1 MKILFVLFF
10 SLFITAAGWSAPFGF
25 LPGVENRDNPNS
37 PALLL
42 RKIVAGKPVCAVVHN
57 LRSGDTHT
65 EAEYLEMLRQNYQ
78 AWFNFALQTVKESGR
93 EKEFEDLLPALRTQV
108 VVQKDCA
115 APDILFFIL
124 PAQEMEKACRSSA
137 ALACVDNTSV
147 PYKLYFS
154 PKKGL
159 ANWASGGNENM
170 LAHELGHT
178 LGLADQYRY
187 GRINSSMVYH
197 TPDSSK
203 GIMSNAKR
211 GITFSCDE
219 ADGLINLLDVGVYG
233 NARGGKQGWRS
244 FCAKRNYRYVQGRP
258 SSNAKYA
265 VEVELPNVVVRTFD
279 EAGELQNT
287 QYFPD
292 AKDYDFDIQTVFT
305 AEEKD
310 KSGRLLYGTSP
321 LGEKMYCSYVYERK
335 RCVAVKDSA
344 NVALLEEYSPAK
356 NMRIVSLAHSAPNNK
371 SIWLR
376 GFITK
381 DEKLLVYKSHEA
393 LFEFDF
399 STGAL
404 VIKKQQVLTKNAASA
419 EKEPQTV
426 QEVLLQRKAQQA
438 KEQALREYVEK
449 KLLVFYDRYIADT
462 LPDDNGAKDFAPY

>member
-1 MKILFVLFF
+1 MKILFVLCF
-10 SLFITAAGWSAPFGF
+10 SLFITTAGWSTPFGF

-42 RKIVAGKPVCAVVHN
+42 RKIVDGKPVCAEVRN
-57 LRSGDTHT
+57 FRKDDTHT
-65 EAEYLEMLRQNYQ
+65 DEEYLEMLRRNYQ
-78 AWFNFALQTVKESGR
+78 AWFDYALKTVEESGR
-93 EKEFEDLLPALRTQV
+93 EQEFEDILPALRTQIAV
-108 VVQKDCA
+108 RKDCET
-115 APDILFFIL
+115 PDILLVIL
-124 PAQEMEKACRSSA
+124 KAKEIVKACRSSVA
-137 ALACVDNTSV
+137 VACVDNTSV
-147 PYKLYFS
+147 PYKLYFA

-159 ANWASGGNENM
+159 VSLALGGNGVI
-170 LAHELGHT
+170 LSHELGHT
-178 LGLADQYRY
+178 LGFSDQYRY
-187 GRINSSMVYH
+187 GRINSSGVYH

-203 GIMSNAKR
+203 GIMSSAQLGR
-211 GITFSCDE
+211 RFSCDE

-258 SSNAKYA
+258 TSNAKYV

-279 EAGELQNT
+279 KAGALQNT

-292 AKDYDFDIQTVFT
+292 AKDYTFDIQTVFT
-305 AEEKD
+305 AVEKD

-321 LGEKMYCSYVYERK
+321 RGEEMYCSYVYERK
-335 RCVAVKDSA
+335 RCVVVKDSA

-381 DEKLLVYKSHEA
+381 DEKFLMYKSHEA

-404 VIKKQQVLTKNAASA
+404 VIKKQQVLTNAASA
-419 EKEPQTV
+419 EKEPASL
-426 QEVLLQRKAQQA
+426 QEALLLSKSRQA
-438 KEQALREYVEK
+438 KEQAQQARVKNMLLAFYDNYVEK
-449 KLLVFYDRYIADT
+449 N
-462 LPDDNGAKDFAPY
+462 LPKSGE

>member
-1 MKILFVLFF
+1 MKLFF
-10 SLFITAAGWSAPFGF
+10 TLFLSLFTAVGWSAPFGL
-25 LPGVENRDNPNS
+25 LPGVENRDNPQS

-42 RKIVAGKPVCAVVHN
+42 RKIVAGEPVCAAVHN

-78 AWFNFALQTVKESGR
+78 AWFNFALKTVEESGR
-93 EKEFEDLLPALRTQV
+93 EQEFEDLLPALQTQV
-108 VVQKDCA
+108 TVRKDCA
-115 APDILFFIL
+115 EPDILLFVMTPKAL
-124 PAQEMEKACRSSA
+124 EKACHSPA

-159 ANWASGGNENM
+159 ADWASGGNENM

-178 LGLADQYRY
+178 LGFADQYRY
-187 GRINSSMVYH
+187 GRINASMVYH

-211 GITFSCDE
+211 SVQFSCDE

-233 NARGGKQGWRS
+233 NTRGGKQGWRS
-244 FCAKRNYRYVQGRP
+244 FCAKRAYKYVQGRP
-258 SSNAKYA
+258 ATNAKYA
-265 VEVELPNVVVRTFD
+265 VEAELPNVVVRTFD
-279 EAGELQNT
+279 AAGWLQNT

-305 AEEKD
+305 AAEKD

-321 LGEKMYCSYVYERK
+321 RGEEMYCAYMYERK

-344 NVALLEEYSPAK
+344 HVALLEEYAPAK
-356 NMRIVSLAHSAPNNK
+356 NVQIISLAYTAPQSKN
-371 SIWLR
+371 IWLR

-381 DEKLLVYKSHEA
+381 DAKILTYKGPEG

-399 STGAL
+399 SAGAL
-404 VIKKQQVLTKNAASA
+404 VIKKQQVLMNTA
-419 EKEPQTV
+419 EPGKEPHSV
-426 QEVLLQRKAQQA
+426 QAALVQRKARQA
-438 KEQALREYVEK
+438 KERALRECAEK
-449 KLLVFYDRYIADT
+449 KLLVFYDKYIADS
-462 LPDDNGAKDFAPY
+462 LPEDNGVKDFSPY

>member
-1 MKILFVLFF
+1 
-10 SLFITAAGWSAPFGF
+10 
-25 LPGVENRDNPNS
+25 
-37 PALLL
+37 
-42 RKIVAGKPVCAVVHN
+42 
-57 LRSGDTHT
+57 
-65 EAEYLEMLRQNYQ
+65 MLRQNYQ

-233 NARGGKQGWRS
+233 M
-244 FCAKRNYRYVQGRP
+244 P
-258 SSNAKYA
+258 TMMTSSS
-265 VEVELPNVVVRTFD
+265 RF
-279 EAGELQNT
+279 
-287 QYFPD
+287 
-292 AKDYDFDIQTVFT
+292 
-305 AEEKD
+305 
-310 KSGRLLYGTSP
+310 
-321 LGEKMYCSYVYERK
+321 
-335 RCVAVKDSA
+335 
-344 NVALLEEYSPAK
+344 
-356 NMRIVSLAHSAPNNK
+356 
-371 SIWLR
+371 
-376 GFITK
+376 
-381 DEKLLVYKSHEA
+381 
-393 LFEFDF
+393 
-399 STGAL
+399 
-404 VIKKQQVLTKNAASA
+404 
-419 EKEPQTV
+419 
-426 QEVLLQRKAQQA
+426 
-438 KEQALREYVEK
+438 
-449 KLLVFYDRYIADT
+449 
-462 LPDDNGAKDFAPY
+462 

>member
-10 SLFITAAGWSAPFGF
+10 SLFITTAGWSAPFGF

-42 RKIVAGKPVCAVVHN
+42 RKIVDGKPVCAVVRN
-57 LRSGDTHT
+57 FRPDDTHT
-65 EAEYLEMLRQNYQ
+65 DEEYLEMLRRNYQ
-78 AWFNFALQTVKESGR
+78 AWFDYALKTVEESGR
-93 EKEFEDLLPALRTQV
+93 EQEFEDILPALRTQIAV
-108 VVQKDCA
+108 RKDCDT
-115 APDILFFIL
+115 PDILLVIL
-124 PAQEMEKACRSSA
+124 KAKEIAKACHSSV

-147 PYKLYFS
+147 PYKLYFA

-159 ANWASGGNENM
+159 VSLALGGNGAI
-170 LAHELGHT
+170 LSHELGHT
-178 LGLADQYRY
+178 LGFSDQYRY
-187 GRINSSMVYH
+187 GRINSSGVYH

-203 GIMSNAKR
+203 GIMSSAKLGR
-211 GITFSCDE
+211 SFSCDE

-244 FCAKRNYRYVQGRP
+244 FCANRAYKYVQGRP
-258 SSNAKYA
+258 TSNAKYA

-279 EAGELQNT
+279 KAGELQNT

-292 AKDYDFDIQTVFT
+292 AKDYTFDIQTVFT
-305 AEEKD
+305 AVEKD

-321 LGEKMYCSYVYERK
+321 RGEEMYCSYVYERK

-404 VIKKQQVLTKNAASA
+404 VIKKQQVLTKNASSA

-438 KEQALREYVEK
+438 KEQALREYVGK
-449 KLLVFYDRYIADT
+449 KLLVFYERYIADT
-462 LPDDNGAKDFAPY
+462 LPDDQAAKDFAPY

>member
-10 SLFITAAGWSAPFGF
+10 SLFITTAGWSAPFGF

-42 RKIVAGKPVCAVVHN
+42 RKIVAGKPVCAEVRN
-57 LRSGDTHT
+57 FRPDDTRT
-65 EAEYLEMLRQNYQ
+65 DGEYLEMLRRNYQ
-78 AWFNFALQTVKESGR
+78 AWFDYALKTVEESGR
-93 EKEFEDLLPALRTQV
+93 EQEFEDILPALRTQIAV
-108 VVQKDCA
+108 RKDCDT
-115 APDILFFIL
+115 PDILLVIL
-124 PAQEMEKACRSSA
+124 KAEEIAKACHSSVA
-137 ALACVDNTSV
+137 VACVDNTSV
-147 PYKLYFS
+147 PYKLYFA

-159 ANWASGGNENM
+159 VSLALGGNGAI
-170 LAHELGHT
+170 LSHELGHT
-178 LGLADQYRY
+178 LGFSDQYRY

-244 FCAKRNYRYVQGRP
+244 FCAHRNYRYVQGRP
-258 SSNAKYA
+258 TSNAKYA

-292 AKDYDFDIQTVFT
+292 AKDYTFDIQTVFT
-305 AEEKD
+305 AVEKD

-321 LGEKMYCSYVYERK
+321 RGEEMYCSYVYERK

-381 DEKLLVYKSHEA
+381 DEKLLMYKSHEA

-399 STGAL
+399 STGAF
-404 VIKKQQVLTKNAASA
+404 VIKKQQVLTNAASA

-438 KEQALREYVEK
+438 KEQALRERVEK
-449 KLLVFYDRYIADT
+449 KLLVFYDRYIADS
-462 LPDDNGAKDFAPY
+462 LPEDNGTKDFAPY

>member
-1 MKILFVLFF
+1 
-10 SLFITAAGWSAPFGF
+10 
-25 LPGVENRDNPNS
+25 
-37 PALLL
+37 
-42 RKIVAGKPVCAVVHN
+42 
-57 LRSGDTHT
+57 
-65 EAEYLEMLRQNYQ
+65 MLRRSYQ
-78 AWFNFALQTVKESGR
+78 AWFDYALKTVEESGR
-93 EKEFEDLLPALRTQV
+93 EQEFEDILPALRTQIAV
-108 VVQKDCA
+108 RKDCA
-115 APDILFFIL
+115 TPDILFFIL
-124 PAQEMEKACRSSA
+124 KAQEIAKACHSSVA
-137 ALACVDNTSV
+137 VACVDNTSV
-147 PYKLYFS
+147 PYKLYFA

-159 ANWASGGNENM
+159 VSLALGGNGAI
-170 LAHELGHT
+170 LSHELGHT
-178 LGLADQYRY
+178 LGFSDQYRY

-203 GIMSNAKR
+203 GIMSSAKLGR
-211 GITFSCDE
+211 SFSCDE

-244 FCAKRNYRYVQGRP
+244 FCANRAYKYVQGRP

-335 RCVAVKDSA
+335 RCVAVKDSD

-404 VIKKQQVLTKNAASA
+404 VIKKQQVLTKNASSA

-449 KLLVFYDRYIADT
+449 KLLVFYERYIADS
-462 LPDDNGAKDFAPY
+462 LPEDNGTKDFAPY